1 MSQISPLDRIHKVYK
16 SKINSHNLSSYA
28 FHNKQKKIEELE
40 QAADS
45 EAGLGLESLE
55 ISPEKLKAK
64 RDLTYSNNIMHTF
77 TGDASK
83 FLGDGQYR
91 IRFSARSVEV
101 DSY

>member
-1 MSQISPLDRIHKVYK
+1 MSQTSPLDRIHKVYK
-16 SKINSHNLSSYA
+16 GKINSHNLSSYA
-28 FHNKQKKIEELE
+28 FHNKQKKIEEQE
-40 QAADS
+40 QVES
-45 EAGLGLESLE
+45 ELSLESLE

-64 RDLTYSNNIMHTF
+64 RDLNYNNNIMQTF

-83 FLGDGQYR
+83 FLGDGR

>member
-1 MSQISPLDRIHKVYK
+1 MSQTSPLDRIHKVYK
-16 SKINSHNLSSYA
+16 GKINSHNLSSYA
-28 FHNKQKKIEELE
+28 FHNKQKKIEEQE
-40 QAADS
+40 QVES
-45 EAGLGLESLE
+45 GLGLESLE

-64 RDLTYSNNIMHTF
+64 RDLNYNNNIMHTF

>member
-1 MSQISPLDRIHKVYK
+1 MSQTSPLDRIHKVYK

-28 FHNKQKKIEELE
+28 FHNKQKKIEE
-40 QAADS
+40 QDQIDS
-45 EAGLGLESLE
+45 GFGLESLE
-55 ISPEKLKAK
+55 ISPEQLKAK
-64 RDLTYSNNIMHTF
+64 RDLNYNNNIMQTF

-83 FLGDGQYR
+83 FLGDGR

>member
-1 MSQISPLDRIHKVYK
+1 MSQTSPLDRIHKVYK

-28 FHNKQKKIEELE
+28 FHNKQKKIEEQE
-40 QAADS
+40 QEQVKPEES
-45 EAGLGLESLE
+45 GLEM
-55 ISPEKLKAK
+55 SPEKLKAK
-64 RDLTYSNNIMHTF
+64 RDLNYNNNIMHTF

-91 IRFSARSVEV
+91 IRFSAKSVEV

>member
-1 MSQISPLDRIHKVYK
+1 MSQTSPLDRIHKVYK

-28 FHNKQKKIEELE
+28 FHNKQKKIEEQE
-40 QAADS
+40 QVES
-45 EAGLGLESLE
+45 GLGLESLE
-55 ISPEKLKAK
+55 ISPENLKAK
-64 RDLTYSNNIMHTF
+64 RDINYNNNIMQTF

>member
-1 MSQISPLDRIHKVYK
+1 MSQTSPLDRIHKVYK

-28 FHNKQKKIEELE
+28 FHNKQKKIEEQE
-40 QAADS
+40 QVEKETS
-45 EAGLGLESLE
+45 GLESLE

-64 RDLTYSNNIMHTF
+64 RDLNYNNNIMHTF

-83 FLGDGQYR
+83 FLGDGR

>member
-1 MSQISPLDRIHKVYK
+1 MSQTSPLDRIHKVYK

-28 FHNKQKKIEELE
+28 FHNKQKKIEEQE
-40 QAADS
+40 QVES
-45 EAGLGLESLE
+45 GLGLESLE
-55 ISPEKLKAK
+55 ISPENLKAK
-64 RDLTYSNNIMHTF
+64 RDINYNNNIMQTF

-91 IRFSARSVEV
+91 IRFSAKSVEV

>member
-1 MSQISPLDRIHKVYK
+1 MSQTSPLDRIHKVYK

-28 FHNKQKKIEELE
+28 FHNKQKKIEEQE
-40 QAADS
+40 QVES
-45 EAGLGLESLE
+45 GLGLESLE

-64 RDLTYSNNIMHTF
+64 RDLNYNNNIMQTF

-83 FLGDGQYR
+83 FLGDGR

>member
-1 MSQISPLDRIHKVYK
+1 MSQTSPLDRIHKVYK

-28 FHNKQKKIEELE
+28 FHNKQKKIEEQE
-40 QAADS
+40 QVES
-45 EAGLGLESLE
+45 ELSLESLE

-64 RDLTYSNNIMHTF
+64 RDLNYNNNIMHTF

-91 IRFSARSVEV
+91 IRFSAKSVEV

>member
-1 MSQISPLDRIHKVYK
+1 MSQTSPLDRIHKVYK
-16 SKINSHNLSSYA
+16 SKINSHNLNSCA
-28 FHNKQKKIEELE
+28 FHNKQKKIEEQE
-40 QAADS
+40 QVEREES
-45 EAGLGLESLE
+45 GLGLE

-64 RDLTYSNNIMHTF
+64 RDLNYNNNIMQTF

-83 FLGDGQYR
+83 FLGDGR